1 MLFKKILWNTYDS
14 TAFQKPSNCNQDSK
28 AVLRRVQYTLD
39 KDFMMTSY
47 ILHPV
52 FSMLVIFQNKRTQ
65 KTQYVTLKTERLFK
79 LSNNWTQTL
88 DLWSYLH
95 LHLNLLQRD
104 LDFTIDLDFKGQLC
118 EASVSNDY
126 KMR

>member
-1 MLFKKILWNTYDS
+1 
-14 TAFQKPSNCNQDSK
+14 
-28 AVLRRVQYTLD
+28 
-39 KDFMMTSY
+39 
-47 ILHPV
+47 
-52 FSMLVIFQNKRTQ
+52 MLVIFQNKRTQ